1 MSLFLVHGEDSIYR
15 HAMHTPAPRQRK
27 RSRLARQSP
36 DRKAAHRD
44 EIIISVASGT
54 MAVMVR
60 QRALGTPPARSD
72 QQGRECERMFSLAA
86 TLRRQKIDEVGD
98 VRAVLPAPASL
109 AGLKGIKRGAVEQT
123 LLCSRA

>member
-1 MSLFLVHGEDSIYR
+1 MGLFLLHGEDSIYR
-15 HAMHTPAPRQRK
+15 HAMHIPAPRQRK

>member
-1 MSLFLVHGEDSIYR
+1 MSLFLLHGEDSIYR

-27 RSRLARQSP
+27 RSRLTRQSP

-44 EIIISVASGT
+44 ERQEPWRSWYGSG
-54 MAVMVR
+54 R
-60 QRALGTPPARSD
+60 WERHRRDRD
-72 QQGRECERMFSLAA
+72 QQGRECERMFSLADDLA
-86 TLRRQKIDEVGD
+86 LLRQKIDEVGD

>member
-1 MSLFLVHGEDSIYR
+1 
-15 HAMHTPAPRQRK
+15 
-27 RSRLARQSP
+27 
-36 DRKAAHRD
+36 
-44 EIIISVASGT
+44 
-54 MAVMVR
+54 MVR
-60 QRALGTPPARSD
+60 QQALGTPPARSD